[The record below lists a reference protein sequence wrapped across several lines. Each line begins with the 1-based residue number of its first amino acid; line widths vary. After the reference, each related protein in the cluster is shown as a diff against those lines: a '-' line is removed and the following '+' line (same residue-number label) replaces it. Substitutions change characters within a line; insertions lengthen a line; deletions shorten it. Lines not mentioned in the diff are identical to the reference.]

1 MIRPAPV
8 LLCIVAAALGLHTRD
23 ARRPEASPRK
33 TVAVLYFDNHTGS
46 ADYDPLGRG
55 LAAMMISDLSSVQ
68 QIQLVERD
76 RLQDLVKEM
85 DMQQTR
91 YFDSTTAVRVGHLAG
106 AEYVITGALAAAQPN
121 IRIDTRVV
129 RVETG
134 EIVKTARVTGHEDKF
149 FDLEQKLAKQLIDG
163 LAIALSPEE
172 QEKLRAQQEANR
184 IDELKTMVNFSQ
196 AMAMS
201 DRGDY
206 VGAAEKMGPV
216 LRDSPN
222 SLLVRM
228 TYDEIKQRA
237 AGKARQ
243 KATDK
248 VKEGIGRFFKK
259 KP

>member
-1 MIRPAPV
+1 MHRLGWA
-8 LLCIVAAALGLHTRD
+8 LLCVGITSLGPRSPAMPEEPAA
-23 ARRPEASPRK
+23 PRK
-33 TVAVLYFDNHTGS
+33 TVAVLYFDNYTGS

-55 LAAMMISDLSSVQ
+55 LASMMISDLSSVQ

-85 DMQQTR
+85 EMQQTK
-91 YFDSTTAVRVGHLAG
+91 YFDSTTAVKVGHLAG

-121 IRIDTRVV
+121 IRIDTRVI

-184 IDELKTMVNFSQ
+184 IDELKTMVSFSQ

-216 LRDSPN
+216 LRDAPN

-228 TYDEIKQRA
+228 TYDEMKQRA

-248 VKEGIGRFFKK
+248 VKEGVGRFFKK

>member
-1 MIRPAPV
+1 MHRLGWA
-8 LLCIVAAALGLHTRD
+8 LLCVGVTSLGARPLGSRAEAAA
-23 ARRPEASPRK
+23 PRK
-33 TVAVLYFDNHTGS
+33 TVAVLYFDNYTGS

-55 LAAMMISDLSSVQ
+55 LASMMISDLSSVQ

-85 DMQQTR
+85 EMQQTK
-91 YFDSTTAVRVGHLAG
+91 YFDSTTAVKVGHLAG
-106 AEYVITGALAAAQPN
+106 AEYVVTGALAAAQPN
-121 IRIDTRVV
+121 IRIDTRVI

-134 EIVKTARVTGHEDKF
+134 EIVKTARVTGHEDRF

-184 IDELKTMVNFSQ
+184 IDELRTMVSFSQ

-216 LRDSPN
+216 LRDAPN